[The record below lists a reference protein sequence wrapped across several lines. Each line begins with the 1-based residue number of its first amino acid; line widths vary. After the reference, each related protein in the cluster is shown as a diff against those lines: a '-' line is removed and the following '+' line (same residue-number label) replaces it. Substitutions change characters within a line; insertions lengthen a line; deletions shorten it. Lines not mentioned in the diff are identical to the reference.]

1 MMSDLIS
8 KAKLMNFISTRC
20 HYRTDDPL
28 GSYSSL
34 FSVINDAPPPD
45 DVDVHVLFCGEPG
58 TDGSE
63 IIGIFTSL
71 DFAKQEKELWEQ
83 HHPSRDYYLWDYWL
97 DMRGL

>member
-1 MMSDLIS
+1 MSDLIS

-34 FSVINDAPPPD
+34 LSAINDALPSD
-45 DVDVHVLFCGEPG
+45 DIDVHVLFCGEPG

-63 IIGIFTSL
+63 IIGIYTSL
-71 DFAKQEKELWEQ
+71 DFAKKEKEMWEYQ
-83 HHPSRDYYLWDYWL
+83 HPSYDYYLEDYWL
-97 DMRGL
+97 DMRCL